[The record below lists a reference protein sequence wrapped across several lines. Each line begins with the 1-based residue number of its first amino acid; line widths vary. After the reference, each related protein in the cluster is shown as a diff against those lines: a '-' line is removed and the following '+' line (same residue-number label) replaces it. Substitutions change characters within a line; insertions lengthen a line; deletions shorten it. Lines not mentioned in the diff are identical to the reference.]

1 MTTTLFNMNLTD
13 FIGNI
18 STLCT
23 MGLFLTGTQI
33 CHGIYKKGIVG
44 DVASLPFITMIAK

>member
-1 MTTTLFNMNLTD
+1 MTITD
-13 FIGNI
+13 FIGNL

-33 CHGIYKKGIVG
+33 CYTIHKKGTVG
-44 DVASLPFITMIAK
+44 EMASLPFVSMIAK